1 VAVVS
6 TAAAAASVVVG
17 GAVVVAGPGPVSAGV
32 DSTSASAMVLG
43 SESRAATGAPASV
56 AGSDGVE
63 QVDAAALVKAAG
75 LAQQHAQQQAQQA
88 QQQAKAA
95 ELACPPNAA
104 GFGAVKPWV
113 ATAGYFLRCKFNV
126 QTVLGVGGRAGV
138 SDHPIGLALDF
149 MVPTATGD
157 ALADCALRNKA
168 ALGITYVIWRQ
179 RINFGNG
186 WQMMEDRGGIT
197 ANHYDHVH
205 VSFLPSAGGGS
216 PQCGVGTA

>member
-1 VAVVS
+1 MVT
-6 TAAAAASVVVG
+6 TAATAATVVVG
-17 GAVVVAGPGPVSAGV
+17 GAVVVARQDPASVGV
-32 DSTSASAMVLG
+32 EGASSTAMLLG
-43 SESRAATGAPASV
+43 SESRAVTGAPVSVV
-56 AGSDGVE
+56 AGSDGLQ

-75 LAQQHAQQQAQQA
+75 LAQQQAQQQAQQA

-126 QTVLGVGGRAGV
+126 QTVYGVGGRAGV

-205 VSFLPSAGGGS
+205 ISFLPSAGGGA
-216 PQCGVGTA
+216 PQCGASSA